1 MTFRND
7 ETIQCSMEIEVVGP
21 LLGQSELCEPILR
34 ALPDWFGIEAATR
47 QYVADTAVL
56 PTFLAMAASQT
67 VGFLT
72 LRQHTP
78 YAAEIDV
85 MGILPAWQRQGVGR
99 ALLAASEKYLQELG
113 VEFLQVKTLS
123 PGHPDEYYGRT
134 RAFYLAMG
142 FRPLEEFPTLW
153 GEANPCL
160 QLIKQV
166 A

>member
-1 MTFRND
+1 MT
-7 ETIQCSMEIEVVGP
+7 IEVQGP
-21 LLGQSELCEPILR
+21 MLGQSHLCEPILR

-56 PTFLAMAASQT
+56 PTFLATVENQP

-72 LRQHTP
+72 LKQHTP
-78 YAAEIDV
+78 HAAEIHV
-85 MGILPAWQRQGVGR
+85 MGILPAWHRSGVGR
-99 ALLAASEKYLQELG
+99 ALLAASEAYLREIG

-123 PGHPDEYYGRT
+123 SKHPDSGYGRT
-134 RAFYLAMG
+134 RQFYLAVG

-160 QLIKQV
+160 QLIKKLWNQ
-166 A
+166 